1 MNAHR
6 MDKHPIHLGRDATAV
21 VEPEF
26 TGTMDWYG
34 GYVAR
39 HEADGREGRLVSLFT
54 FDRSWDGWEMHPNGS
69 EVVLCISGQMTLH
82 QEHADGT
89 RNIVTLAPGEYAIN
103 PPGTW
108 HTADI
113 SDQATAVF
121 ITAGLGT
128 QTRSRTP

>member
-1 MNAHR
+1 MTAHR
-6 MDKHPIHLGRDATAV
+6 IDKYPVHLGRNATAV

-26 TGTMDWYG
+26 TGTMDWYM

-39 HEADGREGRLVSLFT
+39 HESDGAEGRIVSMFR
-54 FDRSWDGWEMHPNGS
+54 FDRPWDAWEMHPNGS
-69 EVVLCISGQMTLH
+69 EVVLCTSGRITLH

-89 RNIVTLAPGEYAIN
+89 QSTAVLAPGEYAIN

-108 HTADI
+108 HTADVTGE
-113 SDQATAVF
+113 ATAVF

-128 QTRSRTP
+128 QHRPRG